1 MRICVAALIV
11 FCTVWPS
18 ACSQPAPS
26 KPAEAPAAP
35 AAPAIPPGVAA
46 AVETLLGSDAE
57 VLVHG
62 DLAKTGKEQVLAIN
76 RLPKTPPGVAP
87 GILFTRAVIA
97 EEDGGKW
104 KELFRCDEYLKN
116 PKGFLGLTPLDP
128 VSAWRLQYEEDA
140 QKGLQLY
147 FTPLQPTRGS
157 HVSPIGVRWNPAT
170 KRYQSLDRTFQDF
183 VFEVPAL
190 EKIPS
195 HLK

>member
-1 MRICVAALIV
+1 MRLFLIMPLLCCAV
-11 FCTVWPS
+11 LPS

-46 AVETLLGSDAE
+46 AAETLLGSDAE

-76 RLPKTPPGVAP
+76 RLSKTPPGVAP

-116 PKGFLGLTPLDP
+116 PNGFLGMTPLDP

-190 EKIPS
+190 EKIPV

>member
-1 MRICVAALIV
+1 MRLFLIMPLLCCALLL
-11 FCTVWPS
+11 S

-46 AVETLLGSDAE
+46 AAETLLGSDAE

-116 PKGFLGLTPLDP
+116 PKGFLGMTPLDP

-183 VFEVPAL
+183 LFEVPAL

>member
-1 MRICVAALIV
+1 MRLFLIMPLLCCAV
-11 FCTVWPS
+11 LPS

-46 AVETLLGSDAE
+46 AAETLLGSDAE

-76 RLPKTPPGVAP
+76 RLSKTPPGVAP

-116 PKGFLGLTPLDP
+116 PNGFLGLTPLDP

-190 EKIPS
+190 EKIPV